1 MSLTAD
7 TTLVLPATAPFE
19 FSLSA
24 AFLDSGAPCAA
35 GARRRD
41 GDVVVGG
48 FAPEPFVATLSA
60 DGPDAVRAHVDWVDA
75 PGDGYAVA
83 DHLDARLS
91 LSDDPAP
98 LYETAADDETMA
110 DVVADLSGHHHVRF
124 PTPFAAACWAAL
136 SRRAPPPVAAR
147 RRDALVRA
155 LGRVAAVDGARV
167 SLFPTPAM
175 VRGRPGAVGDA
186 VVDDRSAESVLAA
199 AAAFLATDLRE
210 RPTAALRARLE
221 VVPEFD
227 SHTAAFV
234 ALRGF
239 GRTATLP
246 AEEPRLRTAVGDA
259 YGLADPTAED
269 VRRLAAP
276 YGDSR
281 GYWAR
286 YLRVRA
292 TLRGGRPGAEAA
304 D

>member
-24 AFLDSGAPCAA
+24 AFLDCGAPCAA
-35 GARRRD
+35 GSRRRD
-41 GDVVVGG
+41 GGVVTGG
-48 FAPEPFVATLSA
+48 FAPEPFVATVSA
-60 DGPDAVRAHVDWVDA
+60 DGPDAVRAHVDWLDA

-91 LSDDPAP
+91 LSDDLGPM
-98 LYETAADDETMA
+98 YETASDDEAMA
-110 DVVADLSGHHHVRF
+110 DVVADLFGHHPVRF

-136 SRRAPPPVAAR
+136 SRRAPRSVAAR

-175 VRGRPGAVGDA
+175 VRSRPEAVGDA
-186 VVDDRSAESVLAA
+186 VADDRSAESVLAA
-199 AAAFLATDLRE
+199 ADAFLSADLRE
-210 RPTAALRARLE
+210 RPTDALRTRLE
-221 VVPEFD
+221 AVPGFGPR
-227 SHTAAFV
+227 SAAFV
-234 ALRGF
+234 TLRGF
-239 GRTATLP
+239 GRPSVLP
-246 AEEPRLRTAVGDA
+246 AADPRLRTAVGDA

-269 VRRLAAP
+269 VRRLADR
-276 YGDSR
+276 YGDYR
-281 GYWAR
+281 GYWAH

-292 TLRGGRPGAEAA
+292 ALRGDRETAAA